1 MILQNTIS
9 YADIEDPSDARIP
22 PLLCS
27 LAGGDP
33 VVREKARETLVA
45 IGKPAVPSLIQL
57 LSNRRPLAR
66 WEAAKALPRDRRSAG
81 RYGIGER
88 LWTTPMTT
96 FVGSPRRA

>member
-66 WEAAKALPRDRRSAG
+66 WEAAKALPR
-81 RYGIGER
+81 
-88 LWTTPMTT
+88 
-96 FVGSPRRA
+96 SPIRWPLQHW

>member
-1 MILQNTIS
+1 MISQNTLS

-57 LSNRRPLAR
+57 LSQSAAACPLGGGQGP
-66 WEAAKALPRDRRSAG
+66 PRDRRSAG
-81 RYGIGER
+81 RYSI
-88 LWTTPMTT
+88 
-96 FVGSPRRA
+96 S